1 MSDKLSHPD
10 PAKVMVI
17 RDVVPKVITTL
28 SVPFWRFGK
37 IKIGGRG
44 TIGTDPLQHIRYI
57 SPNNSRSAPAIW
69 FPRRLLP
76 SRPDRRSQAQSRGD
90 GRSPLHLRA
99 RRRGT
104 TPPKETLL
112 STLPSLTPHPQ
123 HHLFLGPWHSAYP
136 NAQVLGP
143 EGLPESRAKA
153 NKEAV
158 PFSVVFQKAAPTTTI
173 SPEFDAEF
181 DWEYVWAHANKEI
194 VFHHKPT
201 RTLIEADY
209 FFNAPSTEQFSKT
222 EVTAESGVLTKIF
235 NALTHTRGAAL
246 GQQRMIWWGTS
257 AGDRGAFAKSTA
269 RINKWDF
276 ERIIPCHGD
285 VIESGGKTVFQ
296 KLFKWHLDLARQQA
310 SKDP

>member
-1 MSDKLSHPD
+1 MSDKLSHPE

-44 TIGTDPLQHIRYI
+44 TIVRLQSGSLAVFSPVALTDDVKRKVAEMGEVRYI
-57 SPNNSRSAPAIW
+57 CAPDA
-69 FPRRLLP
+69 
-76 SRPDRRSQAQSRGD
+76 
-90 GRSPLHLRA
+90 
-99 RRRGT
+99 
-104 TPPKETLL
+104 E
-112 STLPSLTPHPQ
+112 
-123 HHLFLGPWHSAYP
+123 HHIFLGPWHSAYP

-143 EGLPESRAKA
+143 EGLPESRAQS
-153 NKEAV
+153 NKEPV
-158 PFSVVFQKAAPTTTI
+158 PFSVLFQKEKRIETI

-181 DWEYVWAHANKEI
+181 DWEYVWAHKNKEI

-222 EVTAESGVLTKIF
+222 DVNPESGVLTKIF
-235 NALTHTRGAAL
+235 AAFTHTRGAAM

-257 AGDRGAFAKSTA
+257 AGNRNAFAQSTA

-285 VIESGGKTVFQ
+285 VIETGGKGVFQ
-296 KLFKWHLDLARQQA
+296 KLFKWHLDLARQQGF
-310 SKDP
+310 KDA